1 MVFRITNETKYAIS
15 GTRSTEENKAVVF
28 KNIKGTII
36 GENTENIKINNG
48 VDICNETKKGSIIL
62 KTSSTSEIDQT
73 LIFPPVAA
81 TPGENQILQND
92 GTGQLSWVSHGGSGE
107 STGDVTGP
115 NSSEDMTVAIYNGG
129 TGKSIKNTNVT
140 IDTNNN
146 LSTTGT
152 IRGATGSTFGNLTL
166 SNGSIRDSNGS
177 IDFEN
182 NNLTTTGH
190 IHTSRIF
197 SDALEITKTD
207 GVPYL
212 YFTNKNNYIYRIS
225 GGTSS
230 NDFIISKYS
239 DPDSEEGSCEWF
251 VYDESLARL
260 QFKLGKGQANE
271 KTFIL
276 GTATFGTHSGK
287 QFLATEGDDLLLGNS
302 ASNLKNLI
310 AGNISASS
318 GSTFGNLT
326 LANGSITDS
335 DGSIGFGNN
344 NLSTTGTIS
353 ATAGAKI
360 GNLTLENGS
369 ITDSD
374 GAIDFGNNNL
384 STTGTISVAGQ
395 VCFSAALTP
404 ATITGDEDNY
414 DPVNLNSSNFLRL
427 GTDGGNYTISGITA
441 PNPPTNQLLFVCN
454 VGTSGKLQLLD
465 DNSNSNDVNR
475 FLLGSTKTIK
485 NNEGIL
491 LIYDVLSSRWRSAS
505 M

>member
-28 KNIKGTII
+28 KNIKGNII

-92 GTGQLSWVSHGGSGE
+92 GTGQLSWVSHGGTGE

-115 NSSEDMTVAIYNGG
+115 NSSEDMTVAIYNGD
-129 TGKSIKNTNVT
+129 TGKSIKNTNIT

-146 LSTTGT
+146 LSTAGTISGSTGFFTSNLTLGEGNNQTIYPANDGNSTVIERSSSYMRFWAGKGSGSGAIYYFTGLDSNINSLEINTSSNVQHFITSTTGNISFDNENLTTTGT
-152 IRGATGSTFGNLTL
+152 ISGATGSTFGNLTL
-166 SNGSIRDSNGS
+166 SNGSITDSNGS
-177 IDFEN
+177 IDFE
-182 NNLTTTGH
+182 
-190 IHTSRIF
+190 
-197 SDALEITKTD
+197 
-207 GVPYL
+207 
-212 YFTNKNNYIYRIS
+212 
-225 GGTSS
+225 
-230 NDFIISKYS
+230 
-239 DPDSEEGSCEWF
+239 
-251 VYDESLARL
+251 
-260 QFKLGKGQANE
+260 
-271 KTFIL
+271 
-276 GTATFGTHSGK
+276 
-287 QFLATEGDDLLLGNS
+287 
-302 ASNLKNLI
+302 
-310 AGNISASS
+310 
-318 GSTFGNLT
+318 
-326 LANGSITDS
+326 
-335 DGSIGFGNN
+335 NN

-353 ATAGAKI
+353 ATAGATI

-404 ATITGDEDNY
+404 DTITGDEDNY

-475 FLLGSTKTIK
+475 FLLGSSKTIK

>member
-28 KNIKGTII
+28 KNIKGNII

-48 VDICNETKKGSIIL
+48 VDICNATKKGSIIL
-62 KTSSTSEIDQT
+62 KTSSTSAIDQT

-129 TGKSIKNTNVT
+129 TGKSIKNTNIT

-166 SNGSIRDSNGS
+166 SNGSITASNGS

-207 GVPYL
+207 GTGVPYL

-225 GGTSS
+225 GGTAS

-239 DPDSEEGSCEWF
+239 DPDPNEGSCEWF
-251 VYDESLARL
+251 VYDESSAIL

-271 KTFIL
+271 KTFIF

-287 QFLATEGDDLLLGNS
+287 QFLATEGDDLLIGNS

-326 LANGSITDS
+326 LSNGSITAS
-335 DGSIGFGNN
+335 DGSI
-344 NLSTTGTIS
+344 
-353 ATAGAKI
+353 
-360 GNLTLENGS
+360 
-369 ITDSD
+369 
-374 GAIDFGNNNL
+374 DFENNNL

-454 VGTSGKLQLLD
+454 VGTSGQLQLLD